1 MKRFLLLFNIHR
13 SKGLEF
19 PVGYLI
25 GASETILPHSSTLDA
40 EERKDLILTGKD
52 KNINELAIESER
64 RLAYVAATRAEEEI
78 YISSPLEYKGQRV
91 ATSRFILNVFSE
103 PIKEKAY
110 HKQQR

>member
-78 YISSPLEYKGQRV
+78 YISKPDL
-91 ATSRFILNVFSE
+91 
-103 PIKEKAY
+103 IKI
-110 HKQQR
+110 